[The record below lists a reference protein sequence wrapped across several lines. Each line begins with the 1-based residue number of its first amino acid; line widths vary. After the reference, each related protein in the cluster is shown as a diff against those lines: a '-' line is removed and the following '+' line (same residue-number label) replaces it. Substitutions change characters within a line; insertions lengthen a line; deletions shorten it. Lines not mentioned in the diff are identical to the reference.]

1 MIVQQGIDLG
11 TPLHETVVKR
21 GLVEL
26 NPDIHFDLAACI
38 GQIHPMINQRQG
50 VYVYGQHICSMDRST
65 PELPMIPEYKVWTET
80 RHRVVA
86 QWADANKPGA
96 SMRLRIIHPGE
107 YEYRDKREIAR
118 KGIDP
123 SLSLRD
129 DGAVVEYT
137 PYIEVRGRGRV
148 FRLGWR
154 HTFEALLR
162 RQVRGVTRTSLAAR
176 FGVDMLKYPVGPPD
190 EVAAALLEE

>member
-21 GLVEL
+21 GLIEL
-26 NPDIHFDLAACI
+26 NPDIHFDLAAAI
-38 GQIHPMINQRQG
+38 GQIHPMILGRQG
-50 VYVYGQHICSMDRST
+50 VYLYGRHICSMDRG
-65 PELPMIPEYKVWTET
+65 MIPEYKVWTET
-80 RHRVVA
+80 RRRVVG

-96 SMRLRIIHPGE
+96 SVIFRVIHEGE
-107 YEYRDKREIAR
+107 YEYKDKREIAR
-118 KGIDP
+118 RGSDP

-137 PYIEVRGRGRV
+137 PYIEVRGKGRV
-148 FRLGWR
+148 HRLGWR

-162 RQVRGVTRTSLAAR
+162 RQVRGVTRMSLAAR
-176 FGVDMLKYPVGPPD
+176 FGVDMLKYPMGPPD